1 MDVSSRRNLM
11 YAITGATGQLGRLV
25 INELLASVA
34 ADQIVALVR
43 DPSKARD
50 LAAKGVTVREA
61 DYERPDTL
69 VLALANAHRVLLISS
84 DAVGVRARQHQAVID
99 AAKAAGV
106 ELLAYTSMLHAD
118 VTPAKL
124 AAEHKATEDAIVAS
138 GVPAVILRNGWYTE
152 NHLMGLHHALEHG
165 AMVGAAGNG
174 RFSSAARADY
184 AAAAAKVLTA
194 DGQAGKVHELAGD
207 QAYTLAEF
215 AAELSQQ
222 AGKPIEYRDLAESD
236 YKRVLL
242 SAGLPEPL
250 ADALADED
258 IASRNDVLF
267 DDGHVL
273 SALIGRPTTPMRD
286 TIAEVVRT

>member
-1 MDVSSRRNLM
+1 M
-11 YAITGATGQLGRLV
+11 YAVTGATGQLGRLV
-25 INELLASVA
+25 ISELLASVPA
-34 ADQIVALVR
+34 EQIVALVR
-43 DPSKARD
+43 DPSKAGD

-69 VLALANAHRVLLISS
+69 GPALAGVDRVLLISS
-84 DAVGVRARQHQAVID
+84 DAVGVRARQHQSVID

-118 VTPAKL
+118 ATPARL
-124 AAEHKATEDAIVAS
+124 AAEHKATEDAIAAS

-152 NHLMGLHHALEHG
+152 NHLMGLQQALEHG
-165 AMVGAAGNG
+165 AMVGAAGGG

-184 AAAAAKVLTA
+184 AAAAATVLIA
-194 DGQAGKVHELAGD
+194 QDQAGKVHELAGD
-207 QAYTLAEF
+207 SAYTLAEF

-222 AGKPIEYRDLAESD
+222 TGKPIEYRDLAESD
-236 YKRVLL
+236 YKGVLL
-242 SAGLPEPL
+242 GAGLPEPL

-258 IASRNDVLF
+258 TASRDDVLF
-267 DDGHVL
+267 DDGQVL

-286 TIAEVVRT
+286 TIARAMRA